1 MKNESNQPEAIEE
14 ELINLAKYNRVSNY
28 SYFWEISEAHQL
40 NHELLSEKAE
50 LEYDKSNEWQNDKYY
65 SLKDEAQ
72 KSGYIAIV
80 FAAMYIEA
88 AIYNFGAIYLG
99 DNYIKKHLDKL
110 SAISKLNVIMR
121 LVTGKDIDTDSQ
133 AYEHL
138 NRLFKYRNTLVHSKS
153 QPLMSGEEMFRVQEK
168 CLNDYYQAIESAK
181 CAVEYLSNETK
192 SLNKDENHPG
202 VFGYF

>member
-88 AIYNFGAIYLG
+88 AIYLG

-110 SAISKLNVIMR
+110 SAISKLSVIMR

-138 NRLFKYRNTLVHSKS
+138 NRLFKYRNTLVHTKS
-153 QPLMSGEEMFRVQEK
+153 RPLMSGEEMISFQEK
-168 CLNDYYQAIESAK
+168 CSNSYYQAIESAK
-181 CAVEYLSNETK
+181 CVVEYLSDETE
-192 SLNKDENHPG
+192 SINQDEYHPG
-202 VFGYF
+202 VFGFV